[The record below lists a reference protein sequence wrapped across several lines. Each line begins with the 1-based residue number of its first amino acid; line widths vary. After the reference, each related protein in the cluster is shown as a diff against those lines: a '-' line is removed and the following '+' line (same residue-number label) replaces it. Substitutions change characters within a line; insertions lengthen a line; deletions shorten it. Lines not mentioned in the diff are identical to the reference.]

1 MCALEMATEL
11 SRRLGKALGSSL
23 VRVVLFGSTAR
34 GDREPGSDID
44 ILVVVRDRVERAREL
59 VPEIA
64 LQLAEERCWPA
75 WPELL
80 VLSMDEYNRMA
91 REGRYII
98 NALAEE
104 GLVLYDDGSGELED
118 PSPGPSEAELE
129 EHLARALSLIMSAVR
144 DVEEQDRGLLL
155 RGYESAFARAFEAV
169 ENLVRALVKSQGYQR
184 LPRRH
189 GGWLTLFARDFVR
202 PGAVPQE
209 LWEAV
214 SAMARRRP
222 EITYGVARAGRE
234 EALQA
239 LKTALEL
246 FRLAVELLAEA
257 GLLEPSKRD
266 GYLRAAE
273 GVRLPA

>member
-1 MCALEMATEL
+1 MNALEVAVEL
-11 SRRLGKALGSSL
+11 SRRLREALGSSL

-34 GDREPGSDID
+34 GDREQGSDID
-44 ILVVVRDRVERAREL
+44 ILVVVRGQVERARTL
-59 VPEIA
+59 ALKMA
-64 LQLAEERCWPA
+64 LQLAGERYWPA

-80 VLSMDEYNRMA
+80 VLSVDEYNRMA

-98 NALAEE
+98 NALVEE
-104 GLVLYDDGSGELED
+104 GLVIYDDGSGELED

-129 EHLARALSLIMSAVR
+129 EHLARALSLIMSAAR

-155 RGYESAFARAFEAV
+155 RGYESAFVRAFEAV
-169 ENLVRALVKSQGYQR
+169 ENLVRALVKSRGYQR

-189 GGWLTLFARDFVR
+189 GGWLMLFARDFVR
-202 PGAVPQE
+202 PGVVPRE
-209 LWEAV
+209 IWEAV

-222 EITYGVARAGRE
+222 EIVYGVARAGRG

-239 LKTALEL
+239 LRTALEL
-246 FRLAVELLAEA
+246 FRLAVELLTEA

-266 GYLRAAE
+266 DYLSAAE
-273 GVRLPA
+273 KVRLPT